1 MVFFSNKKRP
11 LRSVNSFASTLTK
24 KKIIKYSNT
33 KLSHA
38 PLDDKSGKTELSA
51 FVSGD
56 LGEGQ
61 LLEAAA
67 LLVGDL
73 EEY

>member
-1 MVFFSNKKRP
+1 MFKRI
-11 LRSVNSFASTLTK
+11 S
-24 KKIIKYSNT
+24 
-33 KLSHA
+33 SHA
-38 PLDDKSGKTELSA
+38 SLDDKSGKTELSA